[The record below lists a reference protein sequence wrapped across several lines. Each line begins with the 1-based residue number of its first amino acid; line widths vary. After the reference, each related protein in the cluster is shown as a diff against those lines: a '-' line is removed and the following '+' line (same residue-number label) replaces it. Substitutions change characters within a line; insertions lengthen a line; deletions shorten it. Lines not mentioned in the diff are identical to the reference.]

1 MYFYICD
8 NFAKKS
14 KFSKKLEQINLKL
27 SNLGIGDERAQI
39 SLLRP
44 IEEKIREALQD
55 ERCTN
60 IVAIGDDK
68 VAAQSID
75 MIAHSGRK
83 IAFGMIP
90 LKHSKIA
97 ESLGMPNDLDACC
110 QEISSRKIAR
120 VDLGKVDDYYFLT
133 SVVIK
138 IFPENTLGTVFKKVL
153 KKEPPKIDFDFLE
166 GYKVQAQAEE
176 YSIINMP
183 TADDMKKIEEGN
195 IEGKVNP
202 RDGLLDVLIC
212 ESEGNSEKKSS
223 FLQTRKL
230 SIETESKIEVNIDGR
245 KIKRSSLKFKIYPK
259 HFDLIV
265 GKHRLF

>member
-1 MYFYICD
+1 M
-8 NFAKKS
+8 
-14 KFSKKLEQINLKL
+14 
-27 SNLGIGDERAQI
+27 
-39 SLLRP
+39 
-44 IEEKIREALQD
+44 
-55 ERCTN
+55 
-60 IVAIGDDK
+60 
-68 VAAQSID
+68 
-75 MIAHSGRK
+75 
-83 IAFGMIP
+83 
-90 LKHSKIA
+90 
-97 ESLGMPNDLDACC
+97 
-110 QEISSRKIAR
+110 
-120 VDLGKVDDYYFLT
+120 
-133 SVVIK
+133 
-138 IFPENTLGTVFKKVL
+138 FKKVL